1 LSELWQ
7 FTFPPVPMRPT
18 VVIASTL
25 PLIAALSAC
34 GGSLWPTN
42 KIQIKSYAPDVF
54 ACVTGA
60 ATDLGYHSALS
71 DTLHHVYEGRR
82 ESKQKSFVE
91 VDQFGAIDRI
101 KARVDAPKTGGTATL
116 IIQGQSLSVH
126 ETKEGVLDEPEPASP
141 EVTHD
146 VQKITAKCGPSSA
159 VTSS

>member
-1 LSELWQ
+1 
-7 FTFPPVPMRPT
+7 MRPT

-25 PLIAALSAC
+25 PLIAALTAC
-34 GGSLWPTN
+34 GGSLWPTS
-42 KIQIKSYAPDVF
+42 KIQIKAYGPDVF
-54 ACVTGA
+54 ACVNSA
-60 ATDLGYHSALS
+60 ASDLGYHPFLS

-91 VDQFGAIDRI
+91 VDQFGAIDRV
-101 KARVDAPKTGGTATL
+101 KARVEAPKTGGTATL
-116 IIQGQSLSVH
+116 IIQGQSVSVH

-146 VQKITAKCGPSSA
+146 VQKIAAKCAPSTA